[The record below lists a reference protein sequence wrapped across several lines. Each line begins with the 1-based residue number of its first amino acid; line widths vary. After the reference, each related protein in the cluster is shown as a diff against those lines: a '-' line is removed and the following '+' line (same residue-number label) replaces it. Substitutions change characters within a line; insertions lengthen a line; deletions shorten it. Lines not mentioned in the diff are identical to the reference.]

1 MISMQQ
7 PFFPMLGFVTPT
19 CGASMILTGEKPK
32 HALGQGKYQV
42 DKLVF
47 KNNKLT
53 GSEIRYTRM
62 NSAFAKKARGKIMSY
77 LSMGF

>member
-1 MISMQQ
+1 MISSSL
-7 PFFPMLGFVTPT
+7 FFSDVRFCYANLW
-19 CGASMILTGEKPK
+19 SILTGETE

-62 NSAFAKKARGKIMSY
+62 NSAFAKKARGRFK
-77 LSMGF
+77 